1 MIREHTKQIKV
12 GNIIIG
18 GQNKV
23 VIQSMCN
30 IKTEKVDEVVNQI
43 LEMEKEGLE
52 LIRVSVLDFKDA
64 AAIKEIKKRIHVPI
78 VGDIHYDYRLGTF
91 AVPPLDKSKNTQKII
106 TFLESYTLYMLFL
119 KYFAVF

>member
-30 IKTEKVDEVVNQI
+30 IKTEKVDEVVKQI
-43 LEMEKEGLE
+43 LEMEEEGLE
-52 LIRVSVLDFKDA
+52 LIRVSILDFK
-64 AAIKEIKKRIHVPI
+64 RIFGGI
-78 VGDIHYDYRLGTF
+78 I
-91 AVPPLDKSKNTQKII
+91 DKI
-106 TFLESYTLYMLFL
+106 
-119 KYFAVF
+119 

>member
-1 MIREHTKQIKV
+1 MKREHTKQIKV

-30 IKTEKVDEVVNQI
+30 IKTEKVDEVVKQI

-64 AAIKEIKKRIHVPI
+64 EAIK
-78 VGDIHYDYRLGTF
+78 
-91 AVPPLDKSKNTQKII
+91 
-106 TFLESYTLYMLFL
+106 
-119 KYFAVF
+119 

>member
-30 IKTEKVDEVVNQI
+30 IKTEKVDEVVKQI

-52 LIRVSVLDFKDA
+52 LIRVPVF
-64 AAIKEIKKRIHVPI
+64 RI
-78 VGDIHYDYRLGTF
+78 
-91 AVPPLDKSKNTQKII
+91 
-106 TFLESYTLYMLFL
+106 
-119 KYFAVF
+119 

>member
-64 AAIKEIKKRIHVPI
+64 AAIKEIPYSVVTQESLR
-78 VGDIHYDYRLGTF
+78 REN
-91 AVPPLDKSKNTQKII
+91 KNY
-106 TFLESYTLYMLFL
+106 LL
-119 KYFAVF
+119 KYYK